1 MKVEKAYDFRKKL
14 LTIHE
19 ENIRDKKRK
28 KEENEFLLSDNVRIK
43 MSASCGEVTRTA
55 VYDFID
61 FLKVSMNIN
70 VEITENEKAEISVS
84 LASDVHKDL
93 GEYAVYRGFE
103 IDADTQG
110 ISVCGYDERGI
121 AQALF
126 YIEDVFTFE
135 KIPAITFGNVKKRPL
150 FSPQMVHSGYGLD
163 NYPDEYLM
171 KIAHEGRDA
180 ILVFTKSVNQTPD
193 GYLDFNDL
201 IKRAKKY
208 GIDVYAYSYM
218 KSEMNPLDI
227 GAEEYYDGTYGKLFK
242 ECPELKG
249 VTLVGESVAFP
260 SNDPNVASGET
271 SSTATADDGIPSH
284 KNTSGY
290 YPCDDYPDF
299 LNMLKKVIRKH
310 NKDADI
316 VFWTY
321 NWGFQ
326 PEEVRVKL
334 IENLPT
340 DITIQATYEMF
351 EPRIYGN
358 SVGKC
363 ADYTLSFAGPGKY
376 FESEAKA
383 AKRRGLKLYSM
394 TNTGGLTW
402 DLGVIPYQPMPYQWM
417 KRYETMRKANEEW
430 GLCGIMESHH
440 YGFYPSVISKL
451 SKWSFWAPYEDMEE
465 VLKRLIKSKY
475 GEENLEKVNSAFK
488 CFSKA
493 SALFVPS
500 DADQYGVFRVGPSYP
515 LCLGSQMNVPCDE
528 KAMFGNR
535 IICPIYADGI
545 NGQSPLSIRIHD
557 ELKSLELMKEQ
568 MAEGLR
574 SLNSILEKNE
584 KLMSLINLSQ
594 FIFNTVET
602 GIRAKKLY
610 ILKCRMATADSKEEL
625 ESIYSDVETII
636 NEEKVNVKDTIPLV
650 EADSRLGWEPSMLY
664 MTNKKNLEWKLRQL
678 DYVLNY
684 ELPLYRK
691 TLSLLK
697 TDYSKYKKEY

>member
-417 KRYETMRKANEEW
+417 NRYSFTKNTLDAFKKFFTEKYPALKYIEPQEVTRNSGRYPQHYKIWVQFKCDQFADYLKTVIENSRRMTQNSPNV
-430 GLCGIMESHH
+430 GLCTIPG
-440 YGFYPSVISKL
+440 
-451 SKWSFWAPYEDMEE
+451 
-465 VLKRLIKSKY
+465 
-475 GEENLEKVNSAFK
+475 
-488 CFSKA
+488 A
-493 SALFVPS
+493 S
-500 DADQYGVFRVGPSYP
+500 
-515 LCLGSQMNVPCDE
+515 DE
-528 KAMFGNR
+528 
-535 IICPIYADGI
+535 
-545 NGQSPLSIRIHD
+545 SIRID
-557 ELKSLELMKEQ
+557 
-568 MAEGLR
+568 
-574 SLNSILEKNE
+574 
-584 KLMSLINLSQ
+584 NLCDNQQ
-594 FIFNTVET
+594 FNAV
-602 GIRAKKLY
+602 
-610 ILKCRMATADSKEEL
+610 
-625 ESIYSDVETII
+625 
-636 NEEKVNVKDTIPLV
+636 
-650 EADSRLGWEPSMLY
+650 
-664 MTNKKNLEWKLRQL
+664 L
-678 DYVLNY
+678 DYNM
-684 ELPLYRK
+684 P
-691 TLSLLK
+691 
-697 TDYSKYKKEY
+697 